1 MVSFYFKTTQ
11 NAAGSVSD
19 DVKEMLK
26 NGNNLWTNGLLA
38 CISSLLHLQLSLEC
52 ASFNLKLLI
61 AVIEVKFLQ
70 RLKKLESGLQHE
82 MRR

>member
-1 MVSFYFKTTQ
+1 MQ
-11 NAAGSVSD
+11 HAGSVYD
-19 DVKEMLK
+19 DDNAMLK

-61 AVIEVKFLQ
+61 AVIEVKFSAKTEA
-70 RLKKLESGLQHE
+70 RS
-82 MRR
+82 